1 MSIAIVKNQLAD
13 MKLFGML
20 GVLENALAEAT
31 RDQLSASELLNRLVQ
46 AEAPAAAQSPSVVA
60 GANSPT

>member
-1 MSIAIVKNQLAD
+1 MSIAIAKNQLAE

-31 RDQLSASELLNRLVQ
+31 RSQLSGSELLNV
-46 AEAPAAAQSPSVVA
+46 
-60 GANSPT
+60 